1 MKFWPGKR
9 DGPAR
14 IGYLEI
20 KKKKI
25 TTPNIVFID
34 TSRFKAPKF
43 ADITIANNSRDTEFP
58 TIYFSEKNKNNTKE
72 KNSDFICLV
81 RPDEDYSIRKNNNLD
96 EKTIFVISNAKQLF
110 NKPKKFLHSI
120 IMLRE
125 KIGYQNVIYLPS
137 TGTPQ
142 DLSLLTY
149 LGIDLFDSTPAI
161 VAARNDIIFFEN
173 GCYDKYKIAEIPC
186 NCPTCSNVDKTPKN
200 LDFKEI
206 LNHNYFELIKEIR
219 QIRNAI
225 SIGEIR
231 NLVEIRVRSS
241 PHNTAILKNLDQIYY
256 EYLEKRAPITSK
268 GRIIAT
274 TKESYLRPEIIRF
287 QRRVIERYEKPNSA
301 EILLLLPCS
310 AKKPYS
316 TSKSHKMFRDQILR
330 TENPNVIHEV
340 IITSPIGLVPR
351 ELEMVYP
358 ASSYDIPVTGNW
370 ELFEIEMI
378 SNLLFDYLKKNNY
391 KKIISHLPDEI
402 MKFLS
407 PKYKNIEKSCKAH
420 PTSQESLNCLGS
432 TLKVNVK
439 NYKKVSLKTRTFEEM
454 RSIALYQ
461 FGAKLTLKLME
472 NSTIKG
478 KYPYRKIYKNN
489 KQLGMTTPERGLI
502 SLTLTGAKILKG
514 SEINFVE
521 IYDDF
526 KVIGSI
532 FAPGVKDAAKTIRI
546 GDEVIIKQKDE
557 VIAVGVA
564 QMNGEEM
571 IESTHGE
578 AVKVRH
584 KS

>member
-186 NCPTCSNVDKTPKN
+186 NCPNCSNVDKTPKN

-225 SIGEIR
+225 TMGEIR

-256 EYLEKRAPITSK
+256 EFLEKRAPITSK
-268 GRIIAT
+268 GRINHLGTWQKRRRRKRNAT
-274 TKESYLRPEIIRF
+274 RTPTCRPDTARMCKVPVRF
-287 QRRVIERYEKPNSA
+287 KLANNSSDKSVRSPNS
-301 EILLLLPCS
+301 
-310 AKKPYS
+310 
-316 TSKSHKMFRDQILR
+316 
-330 TENPNVIHEV
+330 
-340 IITSPIGLVPR
+340 
-351 ELEMVYP
+351 
-358 ASSYDIPVTGNW
+358 
-370 ELFEIEMI
+370 
-378 SNLLFDYLKKNNY
+378 
-391 KKIISHLPDEI
+391 
-402 MKFLS
+402 
-407 PKYKNIEKSCKAH
+407 
-420 PTSQESLNCLGS
+420 
-432 TLKVNVK
+432 
-439 NYKKVSLKTRTFEEM
+439 
-454 RSIALYQ
+454 
-461 FGAKLTLKLME
+461 
-472 NSTIKG
+472 
-478 KYPYRKIYKNN
+478 
-489 KQLGMTTPERGLI
+489 
-502 SLTLTGAKILKG
+502 
-514 SEINFVE
+514 
-521 IYDDF
+521 
-526 KVIGSI
+526 
-532 FAPGVKDAAKTIRI
+532 
-546 GDEVIIKQKDE
+546 
-557 VIAVGVA
+557 IAVYSVA
-564 QMNGEEM
+564 CLPKRSLHLV
-571 IESTHGE
+571 ITDSLI
-578 AVKVRH
+578 
-584 KS
+584 